1 MIPVETEKDEA
12 RRAKGRFQIVIR
24 EEKRPKKED
33 KLMRNVLEV
42 HRDFEALWNNSREA
56 AVTPRLRVA

>member
-1 MIPVETEKDEA
+1 VIPVETEKDEA
-12 RRAKGRFQIVIR
+12 RRAKGRFQRTSVVIR

-42 HRDFEALWNNSREA
+42 HPLWNNSREA
-56 AVTPRLRVA
+56 AVTPKLRVA